1 MDSLA
6 LVGNFLQVKLTIIIT
21 VQSSS
26 QEEVKRDS
34 PGHAGYCR
42 LALTRCLVGVV
53 VRPAHTLPRRGSAP
67 FLDVTTGPQS
77 RIPPGAC
84 AWSLLCA

>member
-6 LVGNFLQVKLTIIIT
+6 FVGNFLQVKLTIIII

-42 LALTRCLVGVV
+42 LALARCLVGVI
-53 VRPAHTLPRRGSAP
+53 VRPAAPSKRLCPIPGRHNRSPERDSSRRLRLVAAVRLS
-67 FLDVTTGPQS
+67 
-77 RIPPGAC
+77 
-84 AWSLLCA
+84 